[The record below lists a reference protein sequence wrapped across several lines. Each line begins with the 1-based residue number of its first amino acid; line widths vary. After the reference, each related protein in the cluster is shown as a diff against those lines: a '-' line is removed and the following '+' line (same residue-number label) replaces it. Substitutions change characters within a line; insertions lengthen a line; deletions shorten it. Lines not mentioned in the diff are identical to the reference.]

1 MRFVTTTLAVS
12 VLSLGLGLCSARAF
26 AIDEKVSGDPQAM
39 AALILKADQA
49 LPKDQCFLYAEV
61 VHDMTELAGRQMT
74 AGDGDHAS
82 ATLKLVQR
90 YAEKIHMGVAEDGKK
105 MKNAEQLIEH
115 TSYRLQGILNA
126 ASYDDRQA
134 LQATLKQLEQ
144 VQTELM
150 MQVFKK

>member
-1 MRFVTTTLAVS
+1 MRFVATTLAVTTLAFN
-12 VLSLGLGLCSARAF
+12 LSCACAF
-26 AIDEKVSGDPQAM
+26 AVDERIADPQAM
-39 AALILKADQA
+39 AALMLKADQA
-49 LPKDQCFLYAEV
+49 LPKDQCFLYAEI
-61 VHDMTELAGRQMT
+61 VHQMTELAGQQMSS
-74 AGDGDHAS
+74 GDAHAS
-82 ATLKLVQR
+82 ETLRLVQK

-105 MKNAEQLIEH
+105 MKNAEQLMRH
-115 TSYRLQGILNA
+115 TSYRLNDILNA

>member
-1 MRFVTTTLAVS
+1 MRFVATTLVVS
-12 VLSLGLGLCSARAF
+12 ALTFSLSCARAF
-26 AIDEKVSGDPQAM
+26 AIDERINDPQAM
-39 AALILKADQA
+39 AALMAKADQA
-49 LPKDQCFLYAEV
+49 QPKEQCFLYAEL
-61 VHDMTELAGRQMT
+61 VHQMTELAGQQYSS
-74 AGDGDHAS
+74 GDGDHAS
-82 ATLKLVQR
+82 ATLRLVQK

-105 MKNAEQLIEH
+105 MKNAEQLMRH
-115 TSYRLQGILNA
+115 TSYRLTGILNA

>member
-1 MRFVTTTLAVS
+1 MRFVATALAVS
-12 VLSLGLGLCSARAF
+12 ALAFNLSCVCAYAV
-26 AIDEKVSGDPQAM
+26 DERVVDPQAM
-39 AALILKADQA
+39 AALMLKADQA
-49 LPKDQCFLYAEV
+49 QPKEQCFLYAEL
-61 VHDMTELAGRQMT
+61 VHQMTELAGQQLS
-74 AGDGDHAS
+74 AGDERAS
-82 ATLKLVQR
+82 ETLHLIQK

-105 MKNAEQLIEH
+105 MKNAEQLIQH
-115 TSYRLQGILNA
+115 TSYRLRDILDA

>member
-1 MRFVTTTLAVS
+1 MRFVATTLAVS
-12 VLSLGLGLCSARAF
+12 ALAFNLSCACAF
-26 AIDEKVSGDPQAM
+26 AVDERVVDPQAM
-39 AALILKADQA
+39 AALMAKADQA
-49 LPKDQCFLYAEV
+49 QPKEQCFLYAEL
-61 VHDMTELAGRQMT
+61 VHQMTELAGQQLS
-74 AGDGDHAS
+74 AGDARAS
-82 ATLKLVQR
+82 ETLHLIQK

-105 MKNAEQLIEH
+105 MKNAEQLMRY
-115 TSYRLQGILNA
+115 TSYRLNDILKS

>member
-1 MRFVTTTLAVS
+1 MRFVATTLAVS
-12 VLSLGLGLCSARAF
+12 FLAFNLSCTCAF
-26 AIDEKVSGDPQAM
+26 AVDERIADPQAM
-39 AALILKADQA
+39 AALMAKADQA
-49 LPKDQCFLYAEV
+49 QPKEQCFLYAEL
-61 VHDMTELAGRQMT
+61 VHQMTELAGQQLS
-74 AGDGDHAS
+74 AGDARAS
-82 ATLKLVQR
+82 ETLLRLIQK

-105 MKNAEQLIEH
+105 MKNAEQLMRH
-115 TSYRLQGILNA
+115 TSFRLNGILNA

>member
-1 MRFVTTTLAVS
+1 MRFVATTLAVS
-12 VLSLGLGLCSARAF
+12 AVAFSLSCVQALALDDR
-26 AIDEKVSGDPQAM
+26 IPDPQAL
-39 AALILKADQA
+39 AALMVKADQA
-49 LPKDQCFLYAEV
+49 QPKEQCFLYAEL
-61 VHDMTELAGRQMT
+61 VHEMTELAGQQMSS
-74 AGDGDHAS
+74 GDGDHAS
-82 ATLKLVQR
+82 ATLRLIQK

-105 MKNAEQLIEH
+105 MKNAEQLMRH
-115 TSYRLQGILNA
+115 TSFRLTGILNA

>member
-1 MRFVTTTLAVS
+1 MRFVATALAVS
-12 VLSLGLGLCSARAF
+12 TLAFNLTCVRAF
-26 AIDEKVSGDPQAM
+26 AIDDRIPDPQAL
-39 AALILKADQA
+39 AALMLKADQA
-49 LPKDQCFLYAEV
+49 QPKEQCFLYAEL
-61 VHDMTELAGRQMT
+61 VHDMTELAGQQMN

-82 ATLKLVQR
+82 ATLRLIQK

-105 MKNAEQLIEH
+105 MKNAEQLMRH
-115 TSYRLQGILNA
+115 TSFRLTGILNA

>member
-1 MRFVTTTLAVS
+1 MRFVATTLAVS
-12 VLSLGLGLCSARAF
+12 ALAFNISCVRAF
-26 AIDEKVSGDPQAM
+26 AIDDRIPDPQAL
-39 AALILKADQA
+39 AALMLKADQA
-49 LPKDQCFLYAEV
+49 QPKEQCFLYAEL
-61 VHDMTELAGRQMT
+61 VHDMTELAGQQMN

-82 ATLKLVQR
+82 ATLRLIQK

-105 MKNAEQLIEH
+105 MKNAEQLMRH
-115 TSYRLQGILNA
+115 TSFRLTGILNA

>member
-1 MRFVTTTLAVS
+1 MRFVATILAVC
-12 VLSLGLGLCSARAF
+12 SLTLTLCCARAF
-26 AIDEKVSGDPQAM
+26 AIDDRIPDPQAL
-39 AALILKADQA
+39 AALMLKADQA
-49 LPKDQCFLYAEV
+49 QPKEQCFLYAEL
-61 VHDMTELAGRQMT
+61 VHDMTELAGQQMN

-82 ATLKLVQR
+82 ATLRLIQK

-105 MKNAEQLIEH
+105 MKNAEQLMRH
-115 TSYRLQGILNA
+115 TSFRLTGILNA